1 MKNSKKIIRP
11 LGVVLVAVAAVGV
24 WWYQGT
30 RDVAEPL
37 RLVLY
42 GNIDIRE
49 ADLAFNNSEHVAEL
63 LVQEGARV
71 HKGQLLATLHSER
84 MEAEV
89 EAAKARVASRRAVLA
104 RLEAGSR
111 PEEILQAKA
120 DVAAVNARLIE
131 AQATYRRT
139 ETLYRN
145 HDISRQALDSAL
157 AARNTARAELKVSQ
171 EALALAV
178 AGPRQEDIDEARAML
193 KADEAQLVLVREVL
207 KDASLYAPFDGVI
220 RNRILEP
227 GDMVTPQ
234 TPVFT
239 LARTSPLWVRAYV
252 PESSLGKLVPG
263 MAASV
268 STDSYPDKEYRAWIG
283 YISPTAEFTPKN
295 VETPELRTRLV
306 YQVRIHVCNPNDE
319 LRLGMPATVAI
330 DLGQPRPGADCS
342 EQGAD

>member
-1 MKNSKKIIRP
+1 MKSRKTIILA
-11 LGVVLVAVAAVGV
+11 LGVALVAVAAVGV
-24 WWYQGT
+24 WWYLGT
-30 RDVAEPL
+30 RDVADNN

-63 LVQEGARV
+63 LVQEGDRV
-71 HKGQLLATLHSER
+71 HKGQLLATLHTER
-84 MEAEV
+84 MEAQV
-89 EAAKARVASRRAVLA
+89 GAAQARVLSRRAVLA

-120 DVAAVNARLIE
+120 DVAAINARLID
-131 AQATYRRT
+131 AQATYQRT

-157 AARNTARAELKVSQ
+157 AALNTARAELKASQ

-193 KADEAQLVLVREVL
+193 KADEAQLVLAREVL
-207 KDASLYAPFDGVI
+207 KDASLYAPFDGII

-263 MAASV
+263 MSASV

-306 YQVRIHVCNPNDE
+306 YQVRIHVCNPNGE

-330 DLGQPRPGADCS
+330 DLVQPQPEADCT